1 MYWKQKGLTINYK
14 EMEYMVVRKRDNTKY
29 DLHTGD
35 FSTKQVQKFNYLDS
49 VISNVRKFQG
59 TIYDVNTSAA

>member
-35 FSTKQVQKFNYLDS
+35 VSTKQVQKFNYLWQCN
-49 VISNVRKFQG
+49 IKCQK
-59 TIYDVNTSAA
+59 